1 MSLQAVAERAGV
13 STATVSRVLNASGY
27 EVVVS
32 NTLYRLEQLA
42 ASLRMMIGRRVA
54 GLALIVSEVDEG
66 IVQELTEGKT
76 PVVL

>member
-27 EVVVS
+27 EVVAS